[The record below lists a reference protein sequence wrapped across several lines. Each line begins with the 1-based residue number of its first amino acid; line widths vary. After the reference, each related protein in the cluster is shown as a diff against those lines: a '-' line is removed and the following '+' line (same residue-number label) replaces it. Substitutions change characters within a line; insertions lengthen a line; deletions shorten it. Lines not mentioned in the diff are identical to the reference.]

1 MLKTPLCIAGGTA
14 EERRSLGVQ
23 LTAAGFDIVGAFA
36 NAARCA
42 DAAGAIDEPDMVL
55 LLSSAEGAAGEG
67 DVTTLKRMYPE
78 ARTVMLGGG
87 ATRAE
92 FAAYID
98 AGLDGY
104 IPSSLDANALVQ
116 SLKVI
121 GLGEQLYI
129 AGSRTAAA
137 KATRSDRRASA
148 RRRTLQKA
156 AILVDGRPELLDG
169 MVLDMSDTG
178 AKIRPG
184 NMARLPARFELRC
197 GYGRTYNCEVVRR
210 SGFYLGVQFV
220 DAAGA
225 NDPATGVA
233 QG

>member
-1 MLKTPLCIAGGTA
+1 MMSKSPLCIAGGTA
-14 EERRSLGVQ
+14 EERRTLGVQ
-23 LTAAGFDIVGAFA
+23 LTAAGFDIVGVFA
-36 NAARCA
+36 DATRCA

-55 LLSSAEGAAGEG
+55 LLSNAAGEG
-67 DVTTLKRMYPE
+67 EVTVLKRMYPE
-78 ARTVMLGGG
+78 ARIVMLGGG

-92 FAAYID
+92 FAGYID

-121 GLGEQLYI
+121 MLGEQIYI
-129 AGSRTAAA
+129 AGSRAAAA

-156 AILVDGRPELLDG
+156 AILVDGSAELLDG

-184 NMARLPARFELRC
+184 NMARLPSRFELRC
-197 GYGRTYNCEVVRR
+197 GYGRVYSCEVVRR

-225 NDPATGVA
+225 NGPATGVA
-233 QG
+233 

>member
-1 MLKTPLCIAGGTA
+1 MANTPFCIAGGTVD
-14 EERRSLGVQ
+14 ERRTLGVR
-23 LTAAGFDIVGAFA
+23 LTAAGFDVVGDFA
-36 NAARCA
+36 DAARCA
-42 DAAGAIDEPDMVL
+42 DVAGAIDEPELVL
-55 LLSSAEGAAGEG
+55 LLSGAEGTAGEG

-78 ARTVMLGGG
+78 ARVVMLGGG

-104 IPSSLDANALVQ
+104 IPSTLDANALLQ

-121 GLGEQLYI
+121 LLGEQLYI
-129 AGSRTAAA
+129 AGSRAAAA
-137 KATRSDRRASA
+137 KKTRSDRRMSA

-156 AILVDGRPELLDG
+156 SILVDGKSELLDG

-184 NMARLPARFELRC
+184 NMARLPSRFELRC
-197 GYGRTYNCEVVRR
+197 GYGRTYSCEVVRR

-220 DAAGA
+220 DDAS
-225 NDPATGVA
+225 GVA
-233 QG
+233 